1 MTQPK
6 FFQLFKNNENIEEG
20 ISDDFINVLKECN
33 NPHIVCIYG
42 DARMGKSTKMNQLI
56 QGIKANNYFNLDGP
70 FKTLLQIHTTQTK
83 GCNFYGPIKIK
94 DIIERN
100 DLDINE
106 LEGNVSG
113 EEDLFFVDTE
123 GLKTIDNMTKTC
135 VAGIL
140 TILQIAAV
148 KILYIPLLDNEK
160 LEEAAKN
167 TKLSAILKIFE
178 NRSEIIVL
186 IRDVPLEE
194 DKNLRK
200 MRSEIE
206 EQKGNFEEKINNFFR
221 KINAD
226 KGKCE
231 ILPSFD
237 LAKQN
242 IGDFPQCY
250 KEQMQSL
257 VSTIISNVTKNQN
270 ISGTKLI
277 DIIKELLEIFKQVEN
292 IETMRNTD
300 NALNSILLKTFKQK
314 IKKMCKIISEKI
326 NNFDKD
332 ILKLASDEEIKKYI
346 IDYLKNELKESWNI
360 YFDSIKNDVE
370 NEIDKARLEIKTD
383 IISGL
388 SNIKKNVEEEM
399 KTFINNLL
407 NKDLSQFLSKFH
419 FREEINKNE
428 LNKMIDNQINSFFNK
443 NKKYFDCFD
452 IQYKNDTEKYLKE
465 TIKDIYVK
473 YRIESMNKW
482 SNYLINVIEDI
493 KKNVSIPY
501 LNDYIKANKEE
512 IKTQLNN
519 DLVTLKQKLQIYLAQ
534 KNIKV
539 YDKNEFQKQLDE
551 IYKEIKNTFTERVK
565 SIELG
570 ETIEKFKKE
579 RIYNKTIIDGIYII
593 RPMISP
599 NKCIKLENNGPEISD
614 FNNEKRQKYNIKY
627 DPNNKYYSIQCI
639 ADDCPK
645 YLTCDDI
652 NIYTHDKS
660 HDKNQQWHI
669 VISEDNN
676 YEIICDKNNNY
687 MNVEEGSNKIIC
699 KEKNGKINQ
708 RFNFESTIKTP
719 PPPPPK
725 PPEPPKASEP
735 PRPPERYFPIPNF
748 HHPYTNQV
756 SIVDALK
763 SVGAD
768 SSKGYRRAIGDRNGI
783 PGAPYSPSYN
793 THMLNLMKQGRLIIP

>member
-206 EQKGNFEEKINNFFR
+206 EQKGNFEEKINNFFK

-314 IKKMCKIISEKI
+314 IKKMYKIISEKI

-383 IISGL
+383 II
-388 SNIKKNVEEEM
+388 
-399 KTFINNLL
+399 
-407 NKDLSQFLSKFH
+407 
-419 FREEINKNE
+419 
-428 LNKMIDNQINSFFNK
+428 
-443 NKKYFDCFD
+443 
-452 IQYKNDTEKYLKE
+452 
-465 TIKDIYVK
+465 
-473 YRIESMNKW
+473 
-482 SNYLINVIEDI
+482 
-493 KKNVSIPY
+493 
-501 LNDYIKANKEE
+501 
-512 IKTQLNN
+512 
-519 DLVTLKQKLQIYLAQ
+519 
-534 KNIKV
+534 
-539 YDKNEFQKQLDE
+539 
-551 IYKEIKNTFTERVK
+551 
-565 SIELG
+565 
-570 ETIEKFKKE
+570 
-579 RIYNKTIIDGIYII
+579 
-593 RPMISP
+593 
-599 NKCIKLENNGPEISD
+599 
-614 FNNEKRQKYNIKY
+614 
-627 DPNNKYYSIQCI
+627 
-639 ADDCPK
+639 
-645 YLTCDDI
+645 
-652 NIYTHDKS
+652 
-660 HDKNQQWHI
+660 
-669 VISEDNN
+669 
-676 YEIICDKNNNY
+676 
-687 MNVEEGSNKIIC
+687 
-699 KEKNGKINQ
+699 
-708 RFNFESTIKTP
+708 
-719 PPPPPK
+719 
-725 PPEPPKASEP
+725 
-735 PRPPERYFPIPNF
+735 
-748 HHPYTNQV
+748 
-756 SIVDALK
+756 
-763 SVGAD
+763 
-768 SSKGYRRAIGDRNGI
+768 
-783 PGAPYSPSYN
+783 
-793 THMLNLMKQGRLIIP
+793 

>member
-56 QGIKANNYFNLDGP
+56 QGIKANNYFSLDGP

-206 EQKGNFEEKINNFFR
+206 EQKGNFEEKINNFFK

-257 VSTIISNVTKNQN
+257 VSAIISNVTKNQN

-300 NALNSILLKTFKQK
+300 NALNSILKKTFDSKVNKLYLEIKDK
-314 IKKMCKIISEKI
+314 INKFDKNIISLENK
-326 NNFDKD
+326 N
-332 ILKLASDEEIKKYI
+332 EEIQKYL
-346 IDYLKNELKESWNI
+346 IDYIKNALKDTWDI
-360 YFDSIKNDVE
+360 YYDSIKSDMDYIIE
-370 NEIDKARLEIKTD
+370 RYRLK
-383 IISGL
+383 L
-388 SNIKKNVEEEM
+388 SN
-399 KTFINNLL
+399 
-407 NKDLSQFLSKFH
+407 
-419 FREEINKNE
+419 
-428 LNKMIDNQINSFFNK
+428 
-443 NKKYFDCFD
+443 D
-452 IQYKNDTEKYLKE
+452 ILEA
-465 TIKDIYVK
+465 
-473 YRIESMNKW
+473 S
-482 SNYLINVIEDI
+482 
-493 KKNVSIPY
+493 
-501 LNDYIKANKEE
+501 
-512 IKTQLNN
+512 
-519 DLVTLKQKLQIYLAQ
+519 
-534 KNIKV
+534 KNIK
-539 YDKNEFQKQLDE
+539 
-551 IYKEIKNTFTERVK
+551 
-565 SIELG
+565 
-570 ETIEKFKKE
+570 
-579 RIYNKTIIDGIYII
+579 
-593 RPMISP
+593 
-599 NKCIKLENNGPEISD
+599 
-614 FNNEKRQKYNIKY
+614 
-627 DPNNKYYSIQCI
+627 
-639 ADDCPK
+639 
-645 YLTCDDI
+645 
-652 NIYTHDKS
+652 
-660 HDKNQQWHI
+660 
-669 VISEDNN
+669 
-676 YEIICDKNNNY
+676 
-687 MNVEEGSNKIIC
+687 
-699 KEKNGKINQ
+699 
-708 RFNFESTIKTP
+708 
-719 PPPPPK
+719 
-725 PPEPPKASEP
+725 
-735 PRPPERYFPIPNF
+735 
-748 HHPYTNQV
+748 
-756 SIVDALK
+756 
-763 SVGAD
+763 
-768 SSKGYRRAIGDRNGI
+768 
-783 PGAPYSPSYN
+783 
-793 THMLNLMKQGRLIIP
+793 

>member
-33 NPHIVCIYG
+33 NPHIICIYG

-94 DIIERN
+94 DILERN

-206 EQKGNFEEKINNFFR
+206 EQKGNFEEKINNFFK

-257 VSTIISNVTKNQN
+257 VSAIISNVTKNQN

-314 IKKMCKIISEKI
+314 IKKMYKIIYEKI

-388 SNIKKNVEEEM
+388 SDIKKNVEEEM

-419 FREEINKNE
+419 FQEEINKNE

-551 IYKEIKNTFTERVK
+551 IYKEIKNAFTERVK

-599 NKCIKLENNGPEISD
+599 NKCIKLGNNGPEISD
-614 FNNEKRQKYNIKY
+614 FNNENRQKYNIKY
-627 DPNNKYYSIQCI
+627 DQNSKYYSIQCI

-719 PPPPPK
+719 PPP
-725 PPEPPKASEP
+725 
-735 PRPPERYFPIPNF
+735 ERYFPIPNF

-783 PGAPYSPSYN
+783 PGVPYSPSYN

>member
-1 MTQPK
+1 M
-6 FFQLFKNNENIEEG
+6 
-20 ISDDFINVLKECN
+20 KECN

-56 QGIKANNYFNLDGP
+56 QGTKANNYFSLDGP

-83 GCNFYGPIKIK
+83 GCNFYGPIKII

-100 DLDINE
+100 ELDINE
-106 LEGNVSG
+106 FEGNIS

-167 TKLSAILKIFE
+167 TKLSTILKIFE

-206 EQKGNFEEKINNFFR
+206 EQKGNFGEKINNFFK

-226 KGKCE
+226 KAICE

-242 IGDFPQCY
+242 FDNFPTCY

-257 VSTIISNVTKNQN
+257 VSTIIQNATKNQN
-270 ISGTKLI
+270 ISGAKLI

-314 IKKMCKIISEKI
+314 IKKMYKIISEKI

-332 ILKLASDEEIKKYI
+332 ILKLTYDEEIKKYI

-370 NEIDKARLEIKTD
+370 NEIDKARLEIKAD

-388 SNIKKNVEEEM
+388 SDIKKNIEEEI

-419 FREEINKNE
+419 FQEEINKNE
-428 LNKMIDNQINSFFNK
+428 LDNMIDNQIDSFFNK

-465 TIKDIYVK
+465 TIKDTYVK

-482 SNYLINVIEDI
+482 INYLINVIEDI

-501 LNDYIKANKEE
+501 INDYIKANKEE
-512 IKTQLNN
+512 IKAQLNN

-551 IYKEIKNTFTERVK
+551 IYKEIKNSFTERIK

-599 NKCIKLENNGPEISD
+599 NKCIKLGNNGPEISD
-614 FNNEKRQKYNIKY
+614 FNNENRQKYNIKY
-627 DPNNKYYSIQCI
+627 DQNNKYYSIQCI
-639 ADDCPK
+639 DDDFPK
-645 YLTCDDI
+645 YLTCDDK
-652 NIYTHDKS
+652 NIYPHDKS
-660 HDKNQQWHI
+660 HDKNQRWHI
-669 VISEDNN
+669 VIAEDNY
-676 YEIICDKNNNY
+676 YEIICDINSNY
-687 MNVEEGSNKIIC
+687 MDAEEGRPKIIC

-708 RFNFESTIKTP
+708 RFNFESTTKTP

-725 PPEPPKASEP
+725 PPEPP
-735 PRPPERYFPIPNF
+735 RPPENVRYFPIPNF
-748 HHPYTNQV
+748 HPPYTNQV

-783 PGAPYSPSYN
+783 PGTPFFPAYN
-793 THMLNLMKQGRLIIP
+793 THMLNLMKQGRLINP

>member
-56 QGIKANNYFNLDGP
+56 QGIKANNYFSLDGP

-206 EQKGNFEEKINNFFR
+206 EQKGNFEEKINNFFK

-242 IGDFPQCY
+242 IGDFPECY

-257 VSTIISNVTKNQN
+257 VRTIISNVTKNQN

-314 IKKMCKIISEKI
+314 IKKMYKIISEKI

-346 IDYLKNELKESWNI
+346 IDYLTNELKESWNI

-388 SNIKKNVEEEM
+388 SDIKKNVEEEM

-419 FREEINKNE
+419 FQEEINKNE
-428 LNKMIDNQINSFFNK
+428 LNKMIDNQIISFFNK

-512 IKTQLNN
+512 IKAQLNN

-551 IYKEIKNTFTERVK
+551 IYKEIKNAFTERVK

-599 NKCIKLENNGPEISD
+599 NKCIKLGNNGPEISD
-614 FNNEKRQKYNIKY
+614 FNNENRQKYNIKY

-652 NIYTHDKS
+652 YIYTHDKS

-725 PPEPPKASEP
+725 PPEPP
-735 PRPPERYFPIPNF
+735 RPPERYFPIPNF

-756 SIVDALK
+756 SIVDALR

-783 PGAPYSPSYN
+783 PGVPYSPSYN